1 MLLCLYNAVIHKYTL
16 SKKRKRKIIH
26 NYIFFFLLSL
36 RKVSS
41 FLFKNKKKL
50 RVKSS
55 TSEPFLDHAEV
66 EFDELGTTF
75 LSLFIFRTII
85 IIVTKTKVTVEM
97 TANKIMIL
105 QVNYTW
111 Q

>member
-1 MLLCLYNAVIHKYTL
+1 M
-16 SKKRKRKIIH
+16 
-26 NYIFFFLLSL
+26 
-36 RKVSS
+36 
-41 FLFKNKKKL
+41 
-50 RVKSS
+50 S

-85 IIVTKTKVTVEM
+85 IIVTKTKVMVEM

>member
-1 MLLCLYNAVIHKYTL
+1 MPLFTNTPYQ
-16 SKKRKRKIIH
+16 KKKRKIIH
-26 NYIFFFLLSL
+26 NYTFFFLLSL
-36 RKVSS
+36 RNVSS
-41 FLFKNKKKL
+41 FLFKKKKEKL
-50 RVKSS
+50 RVKLS

-66 EFDELGTTF
+66 EFGELGTTF

-85 IIVTKTKVTVEM
+85 IIVTKTKVMVEM

>member
-1 MLLCLYNAVIHKYTL
+1 MSIN
-16 SKKRKRKIIH
+16 
-26 NYIFFFLLSL
+26 
-36 RKVSS
+36 
-41 FLFKNKKKL
+41 
-50 RVKSS
+50 
-55 TSEPFLDHAEV
+55 EPFLDHAEV
-66 EFDELGTTF
+66 EFGELGTTF

-85 IIVTKTKVTVEM
+85 IVVTKTKVTVEM